1 MKKIYYLLLLLF
13 VVTTATSAKDVKT
26 YNKTYK
32 EAAVASHKTMKKNL
46 VEGKHIPSQI
56 KRLKNNGKSFS
67 KPKYTYEIVFT
78 DSAVQANKTNSKGK
92 IKIEA
97 QKFAFEGNLTIKDSK
112 TNDKVKYVAKGYFT
126 VSKDSISEKVKGQK
140 AKRVT
145 IVYNEGQPIFVPEKL
160 TRVPYFDS
168 EAQKK
173 AKDLVEAYY
182 KQHKEFS
189 KVNIGKVEPCKL
201 GYKVTTSRT
210 FYKDEQQ
217 YTGDEGTVIFTVQKD
232 NEQLDG
238 FKLLDITEDALTEFD
253 NTPMEPTLDEV
264 VQEPES
270 TNSFASVEDIEKI
283 AIKGFRFKS
292 YDLTDENKAE
302 LEKAAEILLR
312 NPDLEI
318 ELLGHS
324 CNVGENE
331 AKYIIGILRAK
342 EAKQYLVERGVD
354 AKHIYVHSYADKRPI
369 VPNTTAENRAQN
381 RRVEIKIIK

>member
-32 EAAVASHKTMKKNL
+32 EAAEASHKTMKKNL

-182 KQHKEFS
+182 KQHKEFT
-189 KVNIGKVEPCKL
+189 KVNVGKVEPSEL

-210 FYKDEQQ
+210 FYRDEQQ
-217 YTGDEGTVIFTVQKD
+217 YTGNEGTVIFFVQKAD
-232 NEQLDG
+232 QLSD
-238 FKLLDITEDALTEFD
+238 FILLERTEEKLTDFD
-253 NTPMEPTLDEV
+253 NTPILEPIVDETETEVLDNRTNQEILEQLV
-264 VQEPES
+264 VNGFKL
-270 TNSFASVEDIEKI
+270 NSIILS
-283 AIKGFRFKS
+283 
-292 YDLTDENKAE
+292 DENKKQLDQAVQ
-302 LEKAAEILLR
+302 ILLS
-312 NPDLEI
+312 NDELEI
-318 ELLGHS
+318 EFLGHS
-324 CNVGENE
+324 CDLGDKETNYNF
-331 AKYIIGILRAK
+331 GIMRAK
-342 EAKQYLVERGVD
+342 EAKKYLVSKGVEPNR
-354 AKHIYVHSYADKRPI
+354 IYVHSYGSRKPLA
-369 VPNTTAENRAQN
+369 PNTSAENRAKN
-381 RRVEIKIIK
+381 RRVEIKVIK